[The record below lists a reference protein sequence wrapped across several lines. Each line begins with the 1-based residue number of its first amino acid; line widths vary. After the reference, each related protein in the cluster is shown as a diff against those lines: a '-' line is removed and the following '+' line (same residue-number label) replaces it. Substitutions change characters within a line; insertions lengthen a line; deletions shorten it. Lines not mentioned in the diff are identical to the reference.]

1 MSLIKSL
8 LVSVSF
14 LLPISALAV
23 NQRSVENIDLEWRF
37 HLGDVDGASQPGY
50 DDSGWRRLDLPHDWA
65 VEGDFSQANPSGVT
79 GGALPGGV
87 GWYRKTFI
95 IDAADEGKRVSVL
108 FDGSY
113 MNTEV
118 FVNGRPLGVRPYG
131 YVSFGYDI
139 TPYIKWGGENVV
151 AVRVDNSEQPNSRW
165 YSGCGIYRSVYL
177 VKTAPLHIARWGTY
191 AYSVVTGGNADLNVE
206 TTVENDT
213 EKDAGI
219 EIGLK
224 LLDAGGETVA
234 AVKYPAVAEA
244 EKQTMSSTMLSV
256 GNPHLWDT
264 ASPYLYRLVTDIY
277 HSGNVIDSD
286 TVRIGFRTIAFDAE
300 KGFFLNGRNMKING
314 VCLHHDHGCLGAA
327 FNRRAMQRQLQMMKD
342 MGCNAIRCSHNPPSP
357 EMLDLC
363 DEMGLLVMDEAFDM
377 WRKKKTAHDYARYFD
392 EWHERDLSD
401 FVMRD
406 RNHPSVFMWS
416 IGNEILEQWPDA
428 DAGGLS
434 AEDANLILNKGHKLG
449 SADGM
454 SANSLLALHLA
465 GIVRGLDSTRPVTAG
480 CNEPSVNNHVL
491 KSGALD
497 VVGYNYHNGNVA
509 SVPENFPGMPFL
521 ITESNSALAT
531 RGYYRMPSDTTFV
544 WPYWDKPFSDPSFS
558 CSSYDNCHVPWGS
571 TSEETFSIVSGN
583 DFVSGQFVWTG
594 FDYLG
599 EPSPY
604 GWPARSSYFGLVD
617 LAGIPK
623 DSYYLFQSE
632 WSDASVLHLFPHWN
646 WTPGQDVDMWCYYND
661 ADSVELVVNGKS
673 AGFSK
678 KTGSRRHAEWRVRYE
693 PGMVEAVAWKDG
705 KAVRRKTIRTA
716 GIPAQIRLTPDR
728 REIAADGRD
737 LSYVTVE
744 ILDKDGNLC
753 PNADNLVKFEVEGS
767 GFIAGVDNGSQTSM
781 ERFKDNK
788 RKAFYGKCMLV
799 VQNNGKA
806 GRISVRAV
814 AEGLKEAEAVI
825 ASK

>member
-108 FDGSY
+108 FEGSY

-392 EWHERDLSD
+392 EWHERDLCD

-428 DAGGLS
+428 DAGSLS
-434 AEDANLILNKGHKLG
+434 AEDANLILNKGHELG

-558 CSSYDNCHVPWGS
+558 CSSYDNCHVPWGN
-571 TSEETFSIVSGN
+571 TSEETFCIVSGN

-632 WSDASVLHLFPHWN
+632 WSDTSVLHLFPHWN
-646 WTPGQDVDMWCYYND
+646 WTSGQDVDMWCYYND

-693 PGMVEAVAWKDG
+693 PGMVEAVAWKNG
-705 KAVRRKTIRTA
+705 EAVRRKVIRTA
-716 GIPAQIRLTPDR
+716 GSPAQVRLTPDR

>member
-37 HLGDVDGASQPGY
+37 HFGDVDGASQPGY

-108 FDGSY
+108 FEGSY

-191 AYSVVTGGNADLNVE
+191 TYSVVTGGNADLNVE

-224 LLDAGGETVA
+224 LLDAGGEAVA

-392 EWHERDLSD
+392 EWHERDLCD

-428 DAGGLS
+428 DAGSLS
-434 AEDANLILNKGHKLG
+434 AEDANLILNKGHELG

-454 SANSLLALHLA
+454 SANSLLALHLT
-465 GIVRGLDSTRPVTAG
+465 GIVRGLDSTRPITAG

-646 WTPGQDVDMWCYYND
+646 WTFGQDVDMWCYYND

-716 GIPAQIRLTPDR
+716 GSPAQIRLTPDR

>member
-87 GWYRKTFI
+87 GWYRKTFT
-95 IDAADEGKRVSVL
+95 IDAADKGKRVSVL
-108 FDGSY
+108 FEGSY

-392 EWHERDLSD
+392 EWHERDLCD

-428 DAGGLS
+428 DAGSLS
-434 AEDANLILNKGHKLG
+434 AEDANLILNKGHELG

-558 CSSYDNCHVPWGS
+558 CSSYDNCHVPWGN

-632 WSDASVLHLFPHWN
+632 WSDTSVLHLFPHWN
-646 WTPGQDVDMWCYYND
+646 WTSGQDVDMWCYYND

-716 GIPAQIRLTPDR
+716 GSPAQIRLTPDR

>member
-23 NQRSVENIDLEWRF
+23 NQRSVENIELEWRF

-87 GWYRKTFI
+87 GWYRKTFT
-95 IDAADEGKRVSVL
+95 IDAADKGKRVSVL
-108 FDGSY
+108 FEGSY

-286 TVRIGFRTIAFDAE
+286 TVRVGFRTIAFDAE

-392 EWHERDLSD
+392 EWHERDLCD

-428 DAGGLS
+428 DAGSLS
-434 AEDANLILNKGHKLG
+434 AEDANLILNKGHELG

-558 CSSYDNCHVPWGS
+558 CSSYDNCHVPWGN

-799 VQNNGKA
+799 VRNNGKA

>member
-37 HLGDVDGASQPGY
+37 HLGDVDGASQSGY

-108 FDGSY
+108 FEGSY

-286 TVRIGFRTIAFDAE
+286 TVRIGFRTVAFDAE

-392 EWHERDLSD
+392 EWHERDLRD

-428 DAGGLS
+428 DAGSLS
-434 AEDANLILNKGHKLG
+434 AEDANLILNKGHELG

-454 SANSLLALHLA
+454 SADSLLALHLA
-465 GIVRGLDSTRPVTAG
+465 GIVRGLDSTRPITAG

-632 WSDASVLHLFPHWN
+632 WSDTSVLHLFPHWN
-646 WTPGQDVDMWCYYND
+646 WTSGQDVDMWCYYND

-716 GIPAQIRLTPDR
+716 GSPAQIRLTPDR

-753 PNADNLVKFEVEGS
+753 PDADNLVKFEVEGS

>member
-50 DDSGWRRLDLPHDWA
+50 DDSGWRCLDLPHDWA

-87 GWYRKTFI
+87 GWYRKTFT
-95 IDAADEGKRVSVL
+95 IDAADKGKRVSVL
-108 FDGSY
+108 FEGSY

-286 TVRIGFRTIAFDAE
+286 TVRVGFCTIAFDAE

-392 EWHERDLSD
+392 EWHERDLCD

-428 DAGGLS
+428 DAGSLS
-434 AEDANLILNKGHKLG
+434 AEDANLILNKGHELG

-646 WTPGQDVDMWCYYND
+646 WTSGQEIDMWCYYND

-678 KTGSRRHAEWRVRYE
+678 KTDSRRHAEWRVRYE
-693 PGMVEAVAWKDG
+693 PGMVEAVAWKNG
-705 KAVRRKTIRTA
+705 EAVRRKVIRTA
-716 GIPAQIRLTPDR
+716 GSPAQIRLTPDR
-728 REIAADGRD
+728 RELFADGKD

-744 ILDKDGNLC
+744 ILDKYGNLC
-753 PNADNLVKFEVEGS
+753 PDAGNLVEFEVEGS

-806 GRISVRAV
+806 GGISVRAV
-814 AEGLKEAEAVI
+814 SDGLKAAETVI
-825 ASK
+825 TSK

>member
-87 GWYRKTFI
+87 GWYRKTFT
-95 IDAADEGKRVSVL
+95 IDAADKGKRVSVL
-108 FDGSY
+108 FEGSY

-286 TVRIGFRTIAFDAE
+286 TVRVGFRTIAFDAE

-392 EWHERDLSD
+392 EWHERDLCD

-428 DAGGLS
+428 DAGSLS
-434 AEDANLILNKGHKLG
+434 AEDANLILNKGHELG

-558 CSSYDNCHVPWGS
+558 CSSYDNCHVPWGN

-799 VQNNGKA
+799 VRNNGKA

>member
-108 FDGSY
+108 FEGSY

-191 AYSVVTGGNADLNVE
+191 TYSVVTGGNADLNVE

-286 TVRIGFRTIAFDAE
+286 TVRIGFRTVAFDAE

-392 EWHERDLSD
+392 EWHERDLRD

-428 DAGGLS
+428 DAGSLS
-434 AEDANLILNKGHKLG
+434 AEDANLILNKGHELG

-632 WSDASVLHLFPHWN
+632 WSDTSVLHLFPHWN
-646 WTPGQDVDMWCYYND
+646 WTSGQDVDMWCYYND

-716 GIPAQIRLTPDR
+716 GSPAQIRLTPDR

-753 PNADNLVKFEVEGS
+753 PDADNLVKFEVKGS

>member
-37 HLGDVDGASQPGY
+37 HFGDVDGASQPGY

-108 FDGSY
+108 FEGSY

-286 TVRIGFRTIAFDAE
+286 TVRIGFRTVAFDAE

-392 EWHERDLSD
+392 EWHERDLRD

-428 DAGGLS
+428 DAGSLS
-434 AEDANLILNKGHKLG
+434 AEDANLILNKGHELG

-465 GIVRGLDSTRPVTAG
+465 GIVRGLDSTRPITAG

-558 CSSYDNCHVPWGS
+558 CSSYDNCHVPWGN

-632 WSDASVLHLFPHWN
+632 WSDTSVLHLFPHWN
-646 WTPGQDVDMWCYYND
+646 WTSGQDVDMWCYYND

-678 KTGSRRHAEWRVRYE
+678 KTDSRRHAEWRVRYE
-693 PGMVEAVAWKDG
+693 PGMVEAVAWKNG

-716 GIPAQIRLTPDR
+716 GSPAQVRLTPDR

-753 PNADNLVKFEVEGS
+753 PDADNLVKFEVEGS

>member
-87 GWYRKTFI
+87 GWYRKTFT
-95 IDAADEGKRVSVL
+95 IDAADKGKRVSVL
-108 FDGSY
+108 FEGSY

-139 TPYIKWGGENVV
+139 TPYIKWGGDNVV

-392 EWHERDLSD
+392 EWHERDLRD

-428 DAGGLS
+428 DAGSLS
-434 AEDANLILNKGHKLG
+434 AEDANLILNKGHELG

-465 GIVRGLDSTRPVTAG
+465 GIVRGLDSTRPITAG

-632 WSDASVLHLFPHWN
+632 WSDTSVLHLFPHWN
-646 WTPGQDVDMWCYYND
+646 WTSGQDVDMWCYYND

-693 PGMVEAVAWKDG
+693 PGMVEAVAWKNG

-716 GIPAQIRLTPDR
+716 GSPAQVRLTPDR

-753 PNADNLVKFEVEGS
+753 PDADNLVKFEVEGS

>member
-1 MSLIKSL
+1 
-8 LVSVSF
+8 
-14 LLPISALAV
+14 
-23 NQRSVENIDLEWRF
+23 
-37 HLGDVDGASQPGY
+37 
-50 DDSGWRRLDLPHDWA
+50 
-65 VEGDFSQANPSGVT
+65 
-79 GGALPGGV
+79 
-87 GWYRKTFI
+87 
-95 IDAADEGKRVSVL
+95 
-108 FDGSY
+108 
-113 MNTEV
+113 
-118 FVNGRPLGVRPYG
+118 
-131 YVSFGYDI
+131 
-139 TPYIKWGGENVV
+139 
-151 AVRVDNSEQPNSRW
+151 
-165 YSGCGIYRSVYL
+165 
-177 VKTAPLHIARWGTY
+177 
-191 AYSVVTGGNADLNVE
+191 
-206 TTVENDT
+206 
-213 EKDAGI
+213 
-219 EIGLK
+219 
-224 LLDAGGETVA
+224 
-234 AVKYPAVAEA
+234 
-244 EKQTMSSTMLSV
+244 
-256 GNPHLWDT
+256 
-264 ASPYLYRLVTDIY
+264 
-277 HSGNVIDSD
+277 
-286 TVRIGFRTIAFDAE
+286 
-300 KGFFLNGRNMKING
+300 
-314 VCLHHDHGCLGAA
+314 
-327 FNRRAMQRQLQMMKD
+327 
-342 MGCNAIRCSHNPPSP
+342 
-357 EMLDLC
+357 
-363 DEMGLLVMDEAFDM
+363 
-377 WRKKKTAHDYARYFD
+377 
-392 EWHERDLSD
+392 
-401 FVMRD
+401 MRD

-428 DAGGLS
+428 DAGSLS
-434 AEDANLILNKGHKLG
+434 AEDANLILNKGHELG

-558 CSSYDNCHVPWGS
+558 CSSYDNCHVPWGN
-571 TSEETFSIVSGN
+571 TSEETFCIVSGN

-632 WSDASVLHLFPHWN
+632 WSDTSVLHLFPHWN
-646 WTPGQDVDMWCYYND
+646 WTSGQDVDMWCYYND

-693 PGMVEAVAWKDG
+693 PGMVEAVAWKNG
-705 KAVRRKTIRTA
+705 EAVRRKVIRTA
-716 GIPAQIRLTPDR
+716 GSPAQVRLTPDR

-753 PNADNLVKFEVEGS
+753 PDADNLVKFEVKGS

>member
-108 FDGSY
+108 FEGSY

-139 TPYIKWGGENVV
+139 TPYIKWGGDNVV

-392 EWHERDLSD
+392 EWHERDLRD

-428 DAGGLS
+428 DAGSLS
-434 AEDANLILNKGHKLG
+434 AEDANLILNKGHELG

-465 GIVRGLDSTRPVTAG
+465 GIVRGLDSTRPITAG

-632 WSDASVLHLFPHWN
+632 WSDTSVLHLFPHWN
-646 WTPGQDVDMWCYYND
+646 WTSGQDVDMWCYYND

-693 PGMVEAVAWKDG
+693 PGMVEAVAWKNG

-716 GIPAQIRLTPDR
+716 GSPAQVRLTPDR

-753 PNADNLVKFEVEGS
+753 PDADNLVKFEVEGS

>member
-87 GWYRKTFI
+87 GWYRKTFT
-95 IDAADEGKRVSVL
+95 IDAAYKGKRVSVL
-108 FDGSY
+108 FEGSY

-224 LLDAGGETVA
+224 LLDAGGETVV

-286 TVRIGFRTIAFDAE
+286 TVRIGFRTVAFDAE

-392 EWHERDLSD
+392 EWHERDLCD

-428 DAGGLS
+428 DAGSLS
-434 AEDANLILNKGHKLG
+434 AEDANLILNKGHELG

-632 WSDASVLHLFPHWN
+632 WSDTSVLHLFPHWN
-646 WTPGQDVDMWCYYND
+646 WTSGQDVDMWCYYND

-693 PGMVEAVAWKDG
+693 PGMVEAVAWKNG
-705 KAVRRKTIRTA
+705 EAVRRKVIRTA
-716 GIPAQIRLTPDR
+716 GSPAQIRLTPDR

-753 PNADNLVKFEVEGS
+753 PDADNLVKFEVEGS

>member
-108 FDGSY
+108 FEGSY

-392 EWHERDLSD
+392 EWHERDLCD

-428 DAGGLS
+428 DAGSLS
-434 AEDANLILNKGHKLG
+434 AEDANLILNKGHELG

-465 GIVRGLDSTRPVTAG
+465 GIVRGLDSTRPITAG

-558 CSSYDNCHVPWGS
+558 CSSYDNCHVPWGN

-632 WSDASVLHLFPHWN
+632 WSDTSVLHLFPHWN
-646 WTPGQDVDMWCYYND
+646 WTSGQDVDMWCYYND

-693 PGMVEAVAWKDG
+693 PGMVEAVAWKNG
-705 KAVRRKTIRTA
+705 KAVRRKVIRTA
-716 GIPAQIRLTPDR
+716 GSPAQVRLTPDR

-753 PNADNLVKFEVEGS
+753 PDADNLVKFEVKGS

>member
-108 FDGSY
+108 FEGSY

-264 ASPYLYRLVTDIY
+264 AYPYLYRLVTDIY

-392 EWHERDLSD
+392 EWHERDLCD

-428 DAGGLS
+428 DAGSLS
-434 AEDANLILNKGHKLG
+434 AEDANLILNKGHELG

-558 CSSYDNCHVPWGS
+558 CSSYDNCHVPWGN

-632 WSDASVLHLFPHWN
+632 WSDTSVLHLFPHWN
-646 WTPGQDVDMWCYYND
+646 WTSGQDVDMWCYYND

-673 AGFSK
+673 VGFSK

-716 GIPAQIRLTPDR
+716 GSPAQVRLTPDR

-753 PNADNLVKFEVEGS
+753 PDADNLVKFEVKGS

>member
-50 DDSGWRRLDLPHDWA
+50 DDSGWRCLDLPHDWA

-87 GWYRKTFI
+87 GWYRKTFT
-95 IDAADEGKRVSVL
+95 IDAADKGKRVSVL
-108 FDGSY
+108 FEGSY

-118 FVNGRPLGVRPYG
+118 FVNGQPLGVRPYG

-139 TPYIKWGGENVV
+139 TPYVKWGGENVV

-165 YSGCGIYRSVYL
+165 YSGCGIYRSVYM

-191 AYSVVTGGNADLNVE
+191 AYSVVSGGNADLNVE

-213 EKDAGI
+213 EKDAVI

-224 LLDAGGETVA
+224 LLDAGGGIAA

-244 EKQTMSSTMLSV
+244 GKHTMSSTMLSV

-277 HSGNVIDSD
+277 HFGNVIDSD
-286 TVRIGFRTIAFDAE
+286 TVRVGFRTIAFDAE

-428 DAGGLS
+428 DAGSLS
-434 AEDANLILNKGHKLG
+434 AEDANLILNKGHELG

-465 GIVRGLDSTRPVTAG
+465 GIVRGLDSTRPITAG

-558 CSSYDNCHVPWGS
+558 CSSYDNCHVPWGN

-632 WSDASVLHLFPHWN
+632 WSDTSVLHLFPHWN
-646 WTPGQDVDMWCYYND
+646 WTSGQDVDMWCYYND

-716 GIPAQIRLTPDR
+716 GSPAQIRLTPDR

-814 AEGLKEAEAVI
+814 AEGIKEAEAVI

>member
-108 FDGSY
+108 FEGSY

-286 TVRIGFRTIAFDAE
+286 TVRIGFRTVAFDAE

-392 EWHERDLSD
+392 EWHERDLCD

-428 DAGGLS
+428 DAGSLS
-434 AEDANLILNKGHKLG
+434 AEDANLILNKGHELG

-632 WSDASVLHLFPHWN
+632 WSDTSVLHLFPHWN
-646 WTPGQDVDMWCYYND
+646 WTSGQDVDMWCYYND

-716 GIPAQIRLTPDR
+716 GSPAQVRLTPDR

-753 PNADNLVKFEVEGS
+753 PDADNLVKFEVEGS

>member
-50 DDSGWRRLDLPHDWA
+50 DDSGWRCLDLPHDWA

-87 GWYRKTFI
+87 GWYRKTFTI
-95 IDAADEGKRVSVL
+95 GAADKGKRVSVL
-108 FDGSY
+108 FEGSY

-118 FVNGRPLGVRPYG
+118 FVNGQPLGVRPYG

-139 TPYIKWGGENVV
+139 TPYVKWGGENVV

-165 YSGCGIYRSVYL
+165 YSGCGIYRSVYM

-191 AYSVVTGGNADLNVE
+191 AYSVVSGGNADLNVE

-213 EKDAGI
+213 EKDAVI

-286 TVRIGFRTIAFDAE
+286 TVRVGFRTIAFDAE

-392 EWHERDLSD
+392 EWHERDLCD

-428 DAGGLS
+428 DAGSLS
-434 AEDANLILNKGHKLG
+434 AEDANLILNKGHELG

-509 SVPENFPGMPFL
+509 SVPENFPDMPFL

-558 CSSYDNCHVPWGS
+558 CSSYDNCHVPWGN

-799 VQNNGKA
+799 VRNNGKA

>member
-108 FDGSY
+108 FEGSY

-392 EWHERDLSD
+392 EWHERDLRD

-428 DAGGLS
+428 DAGSLS
-434 AEDANLILNKGHKLG
+434 AEDANLILNKGHELG
-449 SADGM
+449 SA
-454 SANSLLALHLA
+454 
-465 GIVRGLDSTRPVTAG
+465 RGLDSTRPVTAG

-558 CSSYDNCHVPWGS
+558 CSSYDNCYVPWGN
-571 TSEETFSIVSGN
+571 TSEETFCIVSGN

-632 WSDASVLHLFPHWN
+632 WSDTSVLHLFPHWN
-646 WTPGQDVDMWCYYND
+646 WTSGQDVDMWCYYND

-693 PGMVEAVAWKDG
+693 PGMVEAVAWKNG
-705 KAVRRKTIRTA
+705 EAVRRKVIRTA
-716 GIPAQIRLTPDR
+716 GSPAQVRLTPDR

-753 PNADNLVKFEVEGS
+753 PDADNLVKFEVKGS

-814 AEGLKEAEAVI
+814 AEGIKEAEAVI

>member
-108 FDGSY
+108 FEGSY

-139 TPYIKWGGENVV
+139 TPYIKWGGDNVV

-286 TVRIGFRTIAFDAE
+286 TVRIGFRTVAFDAE

-392 EWHERDLSD
+392 EWHERDLRD

-428 DAGGLS
+428 DAGSLS
-434 AEDANLILNKGHKLG
+434 AEDANLILNKGHELG

-623 DSYYLFQSE
+623 NSYYLFQSE
-632 WSDASVLHLFPHWN
+632 WSDTSVLHLFPHWN
-646 WTPGQDVDMWCYYND
+646 WTSGQDVDMWCYYND

-716 GIPAQIRLTPDR
+716 GSPAQIRLTPDR

-753 PNADNLVKFEVEGS
+753 PDADNLVEFEVEGS

>member
-108 FDGSY
+108 FEGSY

-139 TPYIKWGGENVV
+139 TPYIKWGGDNVV

-286 TVRIGFRTIAFDAE
+286 TVRIGFRTVAFDAE

-392 EWHERDLSD
+392 EWHERDLRD

-428 DAGGLS
+428 DAGSLS
-434 AEDANLILNKGHKLG
+434 AEDANLILNKGHELG

-646 WTPGQDVDMWCYYND
+646 WTSGQDVDMWCYYND

-716 GIPAQIRLTPDR
+716 GSPAQIRLTLDR

-799 VQNNGKA
+799 VRNNGKA

>member
-108 FDGSY
+108 FEGSY

-392 EWHERDLSD
+392 EWHERDLRD

-428 DAGGLS
+428 DAGSLS
-434 AEDANLILNKGHKLG
+434 AEDANLILNKGHELG

-465 GIVRGLDSTRPVTAG
+465 GIVRGLDSTRPITAG

-558 CSSYDNCHVPWGS
+558 CSSYDNCHVPWGN
-571 TSEETFSIVSGN
+571 TSEETFCIVSGN

-632 WSDASVLHLFPHWN
+632 WSDTSVLHLFPHWN
-646 WTPGQDVDMWCYYND
+646 WTSGQDVDMWCYYND

-693 PGMVEAVAWKDG
+693 PGMVEAVAWKNG
-705 KAVRRKTIRTA
+705 EAVRRKVIRTA
-716 GIPAQIRLTPDR
+716 GSPAQVRLTPDR

-753 PNADNLVKFEVEGS
+753 PDADNLVKFEVKGS

>member
-108 FDGSY
+108 FEGSY

-357 EMLDLC
+357 ETLDLC

-377 WRKKKTAHDYARYFD
+377 WRKKKMAHDYARYFD
-392 EWHERDLSD
+392 EWHERDLRD

-428 DAGGLS
+428 DAGSLS
-434 AEDANLILNKGHKLG
+434 AEDANLILNKGHELG

-465 GIVRGLDSTRPVTAG
+465 GIVRGLDSTRPITAG

-632 WSDASVLHLFPHWN
+632 WSDTSVLHLFPHWN
-646 WTPGQDVDMWCYYND
+646 WTSGQDVDMWCYYND

-693 PGMVEAVAWKDG
+693 PGMVEAVAWKNG

-716 GIPAQIRLTPDR
+716 GSPAQVRLTPDR

-753 PNADNLVKFEVEGS
+753 PDADNLVKFEVEGS

>member
-108 FDGSY
+108 FEGSY

-165 YSGCGIYRSVYL
+165 YSGCGTYRSVYL

-286 TVRIGFRTIAFDAE
+286 TVRVGFRTIAFDAE

-392 EWHERDLSD
+392 EWHERDLRD

-428 DAGGLS
+428 DAGSLS
-434 AEDANLILNKGHKLG
+434 AEDANLILNKGHELG

-558 CSSYDNCHVPWGS
+558 CSSYDNCHVPWGN
-571 TSEETFSIVSGN
+571 TSEETFCIVSGN

-632 WSDASVLHLFPHWN
+632 WSDTSVLHLFPHWN
-646 WTPGQDVDMWCYYND
+646 WTSGQDVDMWCYYND

-716 GIPAQIRLTPDR
+716 GSPAQIRLTPDR

-781 ERFKDNK
+781 ERLKDNK

>member
-37 HLGDVDGASQPGY
+37 HLGDVDGASQSGY

-108 FDGSY
+108 FEGSY

-177 VKTAPLHIARWGTY
+177 VKTALLHIARWGTY

-213 EKDAGI
+213 EKDARI

-392 EWHERDLSD
+392 EWHERDLRD

-428 DAGGLS
+428 DAGSLS
-434 AEDANLILNKGHKLG
+434 AEDANLILNKGHELG

-465 GIVRGLDSTRPVTAG
+465 GIVRGLDSTRPITAG

-558 CSSYDNCHVPWGS
+558 CSSYDNCHVPWGN
-571 TSEETFSIVSGN
+571 TSEETFCIVSGN

-632 WSDASVLHLFPHWN
+632 WSDTSVLHLFPHWN
-646 WTPGQDVDMWCYYND
+646 WTSGQDVDMWCYYND

-716 GIPAQIRLTPDR
+716 GSPAQIRLTPDR

-753 PNADNLVKFEVEGS
+753 PDADNLVKFEVKGS

>member
-392 EWHERDLSD
+392 EWHERDLRD

-428 DAGGLS
+428 DAGSLS
-434 AEDANLILNKGHKLG
+434 AEDANLILNKGHELG

-465 GIVRGLDSTRPVTAG
+465 GIVRGLDSTRPITAG

-558 CSSYDNCHVPWGS
+558 CSSYDNCHVPWGN

-632 WSDASVLHLFPHWN
+632 WSDTSVLHLFPHWN
-646 WTPGQDVDMWCYYND
+646 WTSGQEIDMWCYYND

-678 KTGSRRHAEWRVRYE
+678 KTDSRRHAEWRVRYE

-716 GIPAQIRLTPDR
+716 GSPAQIRLTPDR

>member
-87 GWYRKTFI
+87 GWYRKTFT
-95 IDAADEGKRVSVL
+95 IDAADKGKRVSVL
-108 FDGSY
+108 FEGSY

-392 EWHERDLSD
+392 EWHERDLCD

-428 DAGGLS
+428 DAGSLS
-434 AEDANLILNKGHKLG
+434 AEDANLILNKGHELG

-558 CSSYDNCHVPWGS
+558 CSSYDNCHVPWGN

-632 WSDASVLHLFPHWN
+632 WSDTSVLHLFPHWN
-646 WTPGQDVDMWCYYND
+646 WTSGQDVDMWCYYND

-678 KTGSRRHAEWRVRYE
+678 KTDSRRHAEWRVRYE
-693 PGMVEAVAWKDG
+693 PGMVEAVAWKNG

-716 GIPAQIRLTPDR
+716 GSPAQVRLTPDR

-753 PNADNLVKFEVEGS
+753 PDADNLVKFEVEGS

>member
-108 FDGSY
+108 FEGSY

-224 LLDAGGETVA
+224 LLDAGGKTVA

-392 EWHERDLSD
+392 EWHERDLCD

-428 DAGGLS
+428 DAGSLS
-434 AEDANLILNKGHKLG
+434 AEDANLILNKGHELG

-465 GIVRGLDSTRPVTAG
+465 GIVRGLDSTRPITAG

-558 CSSYDNCHVPWGS
+558 CSSYDNCHVPWGN
-571 TSEETFSIVSGN
+571 TSEETFCIVSGN

-632 WSDASVLHLFPHWN
+632 WSDTSVLHLFPHWN
-646 WTPGQDVDMWCYYND
+646 WTSGQDVDMWCYYND

-693 PGMVEAVAWKDG
+693 PGMVEAVAWKNG
-705 KAVRRKTIRTA
+705 EAVRRKVIRTA
-716 GIPAQIRLTPDR
+716 GSPAQVRLTPDR

-753 PNADNLVKFEVEGS
+753 PDADNLVKFEVKGS

>member
-108 FDGSY
+108 FEGSY

-392 EWHERDLSD
+392 EWHERDLRD

-428 DAGGLS
+428 DAGSLS
-434 AEDANLILNKGHKLG
+434 AEDANLILNKGHELG

-558 CSSYDNCHVPWGS
+558 CSSYDNCHVPWGN
-571 TSEETFSIVSGN
+571 TSEETFCIVSGN

-632 WSDASVLHLFPHWN
+632 WSDTSVLHLFPHWN
-646 WTPGQDVDMWCYYND
+646 WTSGQDVDMWCYYND

-693 PGMVEAVAWKDG
+693 PGMVEAVAWKNG
-705 KAVRRKTIRTA
+705 EAVRRKVIRTA
-716 GIPAQIRLTPDR
+716 GSPAQVRLTPDR

-753 PNADNLVKFEVEGS
+753 PDADNLVKFEVKGS

>member
-108 FDGSY
+108 FEGSY

-224 LLDAGGETVA
+224 LLDAGGKTVA

-392 EWHERDLSD
+392 EWHERDLCD

-428 DAGGLS
+428 DAGSLS
-434 AEDANLILNKGHKLG
+434 AEDANLILNKGHELG

-632 WSDASVLHLFPHWN
+632 WSDTSVLHLFPHWN
-646 WTPGQDVDMWCYYND
+646 WTSGQDVDMWCYYND

-716 GIPAQIRLTPDR
+716 GSPAQIRLTPDR

>member
-87 GWYRKTFI
+87 GWYRKTFT
-95 IDAADEGKRVSVL
+95 IDAADKGKRVSVL
-108 FDGSY
+108 FEGSY

-206 TTVENDT
+206 TTVEDDT

-286 TVRIGFRTIAFDAE
+286 TVRVGFRTIAFDAE

-392 EWHERDLSD
+392 EWHERDLCD

-428 DAGGLS
+428 DAGSLS
-434 AEDANLILNKGHKLG
+434 AEDANLILNKGHELG

-558 CSSYDNCHVPWGS
+558 CSSYDNCHVPWGN

-799 VQNNGKA
+799 VRNNGKA

>member
-37 HLGDVDGASQPGY
+37 HLGDVDGASQPEY

-87 GWYRKTFI
+87 GWYRKTFT
-95 IDAADEGKRVSVL
+95 IDAAYKGKRVSVL
-108 FDGSY
+108 FEGSY

-392 EWHERDLSD
+392 EWHERDLRD

-428 DAGGLS
+428 DAGSLS
-434 AEDANLILNKGHKLG
+434 AEDANLILNKGHELG

-465 GIVRGLDSTRPVTAG
+465 GIVRGLDSTRPITAG

-558 CSSYDNCHVPWGS
+558 CSSYDNCHVPWGN

-632 WSDASVLHLFPHWN
+632 WSDTSVLHLFPHWN
-646 WTPGQDVDMWCYYND
+646 WTSGQDVDMWCYYND

-678 KTGSRRHAEWRVRYE
+678 KTDSRRHAEWRVRYE
-693 PGMVEAVAWKDG
+693 LGMVEAVAWKNG

-716 GIPAQIRLTPDR
+716 GSPAQVRLTPDR

-753 PNADNLVKFEVEGS
+753 PNADNLVEFEVKGS

>member
-108 FDGSY
+108 FEGSY

-392 EWHERDLSD
+392 EWHERDLRD

-428 DAGGLS
+428 DAGSLS
-434 AEDANLILNKGHKLG
+434 AEDANLILNKGHELG

-632 WSDASVLHLFPHWN
+632 WSDTSVLHLFPHWN
-646 WTPGQDVDMWCYYND
+646 WTSGQDVDMWCYYND

-716 GIPAQIRLTPDR
+716 GSPAQVRLTPDR

>member
-87 GWYRKTFI
+87 GWYRKTFT
-95 IDAADEGKRVSVL
+95 IDAADKGKRVSVL
-108 FDGSY
+108 FEGSY

-286 TVRIGFRTIAFDAE
+286 TVRVGFRTIAFDAG

-392 EWHERDLSD
+392 EWHERDLRD

-428 DAGGLS
+428 DAGSLS
-434 AEDANLILNKGHKLG
+434 AEDANLILNKGHELG

-465 GIVRGLDSTRPVTAG
+465 GIVRGLDSTRPITAG

-558 CSSYDNCHVPWGS
+558 CSSYDNCHVPWGN

-678 KTGSRRHAEWRVRYE
+678 KTDSRRHAEWRVRYE

-705 KAVRRKTIRTA
+705 KAVRRKVIRTA
-716 GIPAQIRLTPDR
+716 GSPAQIRLTADR
-728 REIAADGRD
+728 TLIDADGDD
-737 LSYVTVE
+737 LSFVTVE
-744 ILDKDGNLC
+744 ILDKDGNFC
-753 PNADNLVKFEVEGS
+753 PLADNRVRFGVEGN
-767 GFIAGVDNGSQTSM
+767 GVIAGVDNGSQTSM
-781 ERFKDNK
+781 ERFQASERN
-788 RKAFYGKCMLV
+788 AMYGKCLV
-799 VQNNGKA
+799 VIRNNGKSGKIRLTA
-806 GRISVRAV
+806 SSD
-814 AEGLKEAEAVI
+814 GLQPGTVSI
-825 ASK
+825 QCR

>member
-23 NQRSVENIDLEWRF
+23 NQRSVENIDLEWHF

-65 VEGDFSQANPSGVT
+65 VEGDFSQANPSGVM

-87 GWYRKTFI
+87 GWYRKTFT

-108 FDGSY
+108 FEGSY

-139 TPYIKWGGENVV
+139 TPYIKWGVENVV

-392 EWHERDLSD
+392 EWHERDLCD

-428 DAGGLS
+428 DAGSLS
-434 AEDANLILNKGHKLG
+434 AEDANLILNKGHELG

-465 GIVRGLDSTRPVTAG
+465 GIVRGLDSTRRLLPVAM
-480 CNEPSVNNHVL
+480 SR
-491 KSGALD
+491 
-497 VVGYNYHNGNVA
+497 A
-509 SVPENFPGMPFL
+509 S
-521 ITESNSALAT
+521 
-531 RGYYRMPSDTTFV
+531 TTM
-544 WPYWDKPFSDPSFS
+544 
-558 CSSYDNCHVPWGS
+558 CLN
-571 TSEETFSIVSGN
+571 
-583 DFVSGQFVWTG
+583 Q
-594 FDYLG
+594 
-599 EPSPY
+599 
-604 GWPARSSYFGLVD
+604 GL
-617 LAGIPK
+617 
-623 DSYYLFQSE
+623 
-632 WSDASVLHLFPHWN
+632 W
-646 WTPGQDVDMWCYYND
+646 MW
-661 ADSVELVVNGKS
+661 
-673 AGFSK
+673 
-678 KTGSRRHAEWRVRYE
+678 
-693 PGMVEAVAWKDG
+693 
-705 KAVRRKTIRTA
+705 
-716 GIPAQIRLTPDR
+716 
-728 REIAADGRD
+728 
-737 LSYVTVE
+737 
-744 ILDKDGNLC
+744 
-753 PNADNLVKFEVEGS
+753 
-767 GFIAGVDNGSQTSM
+767 
-781 ERFKDNK
+781 
-788 RKAFYGKCMLV
+788 
-799 VQNNGKA
+799 
-806 GRISVRAV
+806 
-814 AEGLKEAEAVI
+814 
-825 ASK
+825 

>member
-1 MSLIKSL
+1 MNLIKSL

-23 NQRSVENIDLEWRF
+23 NQRSVENVDLEWRF
-37 HLGDVDGASQPGY
+37 HLGDVDGAQQPEY
-50 DDSGWRRLDLPHDWA
+50 DDSGWRSLDLPHDWA

-87 GWYRKTFI
+87 GWYRKTFT
-95 IDAADEGKRVSVL
+95 IDAADKGKRVSVL
-108 FDGSY
+108 FEGSY

-244 EKQTMSSTMLSV
+244 GKHTMSSTMLSV

-277 HSGNVIDSD
+277 HFGNVIDSD

-363 DEMGLLVMDEAFDM
+363 DEMGLLVMDEAFDI

-392 EWHERDLSD
+392 EWHERDLRD

-428 DAGGLS
+428 DAGSLS
-434 AEDANLILNKGHKLG
+434 AEDANLILNKGHELG

-465 GIVRGLDSTRPVTAG
+465 GIVRGLDSTRPITAG

-558 CSSYDNCHVPWGS
+558 CSSYDNCHVPWGN

-632 WSDASVLHLFPHWN
+632 WSDTSVLHLFPHWN
-646 WTPGQDVDMWCYYND
+646 WTSGQDVDMWCYYND

-693 PGMVEAVAWKDG
+693 PGMVEAVAWKNG
-705 KAVRRKTIRTA
+705 EAVRRKVIRTA
-716 GIPAQIRLTPDR
+716 GSPAQIRLTPDR
-728 REIAADGRD
+728 KELFADGKD

-744 ILDKDGNLC
+744 MLDKDGNLC
-753 PNADNLVKFEVEGS
+753 PNAGNLVEFEVEGS

>member
-87 GWYRKTFI
+87 GWYRKTFT
-95 IDAADEGKRVSVL
+95 IDAADKGKRVSVL
-108 FDGSY
+108 FEGSY

-191 AYSVVTGGNADLNVE
+191 TYSVVTGGNADLNVE

-286 TVRIGFRTIAFDAE
+286 TVRIGFRTVAFDAE

-392 EWHERDLSD
+392 EWHERDLRD

-428 DAGGLS
+428 DAGSLS
-434 AEDANLILNKGHKLG
+434 AEDANLILNKGHELG

-558 CSSYDNCHVPWGS
+558 CSSYDNCHVPWGN
-571 TSEETFSIVSGN
+571 TSEETFCIVSGN

-632 WSDASVLHLFPHWN
+632 WSDTSVLHLFPHWN
-646 WTPGQDVDMWCYYND
+646 WTSGQDVDMWCYYND

-716 GIPAQIRLTPDR
+716 GSPAQVRLTPDR

-753 PNADNLVKFEVEGS
+753 PDADNLVKFEVEGS